1 VRSIIAAFRA
11 SPNANHLRE
20 TTQLMAL
27 TSVIAHRIY
36 RRSPD
41 SAFELQLREQAF
53 DNSGKIEEL
62 AYELKSQFIRKGGK
76 SYGRFSDDIGE
87 CPFPAWLRDYR
98 EERLSFTSFTH
109 KTMQQFLHT
118 LEKAESVLNAYVFFV
133 EEKLEIGD
141 TLGIYLVEHQ
151 SGLYL
156 DGDLAIEDS
165 LFLDT
170 NGFTLAAKIQL
181 NDWSSANSS
190 TYLTLIRARG
200 DKDIADAFTLFTA
213 FTDKYDIKQ
222 ETAEFLSLVDQFSET
237 LDEPTAKITRS
248 KVVDYCLEQNK
259 AGKAVAIADLSHTLA
274 QEVKSYEPERFV
286 RYIETSKPDIKPEF
300 IPHAGQIR
308 SYVRISGRNDSLSMS
323 FASECLGREIEY
335 DATND
340 ILTIKNLPSSLKARL
355 LKHLKN
361 SQ

>member
-1 VRSIIAAFRA
+1 
-11 SPNANHLRE
+11 
-20 TTQLMAL
+20 MAL
-27 TSVIAHRIY
+27 TSIIAHRIY

-41 SAFELQLREQAF
+41 TALELQLREDAF
-53 DNSGKIEEL
+53 DSSGKIEEL

-76 SYGRFSDDIGE
+76 NYGRFSDEIGE
-87 CPFPAWLRDYR
+87 FPFPAWLRDYR

-109 KTMQQFLHT
+109 KTMQQFLHA
-118 LEKAESVLNAYVFFV
+118 LENAESLLDAYVFFV

-156 DGDLAIEDS
+156 DGDLAIDDS

-170 NGFTLAAKIQL
+170 SGFTLAAKIQL
-181 NDWSSANSS
+181 DDWNAGNSS
-190 TYLTLIRARG
+190 TYLTLMRARG
-200 DKDIADAFTLFTA
+200 DKDIAEAFSQFIA

-222 ETAEFLSLVDQFSET
+222 ETAEFLSVVDQFSET
-237 LDEPTAKITRS
+237 LDEPTAKITRA

-259 AGKAVAIADLSHTLA
+259 AGKTVAIADLSQTLA
-274 QEVKSYEPERFV
+274 QEVKGYEPERFV
-286 RYIETSKPDIKPEF
+286 RYVETNKPEIKPEF

-335 DATND
+335 DPDND

-361 SQ
+361 SQQG